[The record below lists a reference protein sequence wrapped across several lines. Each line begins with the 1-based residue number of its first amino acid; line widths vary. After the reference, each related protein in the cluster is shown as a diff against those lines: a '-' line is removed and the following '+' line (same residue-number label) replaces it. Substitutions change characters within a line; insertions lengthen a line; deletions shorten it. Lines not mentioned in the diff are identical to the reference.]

1 MFFSKTNETKIIEQ
15 LKEELS
21 EKDMQIACQHQ
32 LIVELAKRGIA
43 ISNDTTEMVAKV
55 QMLCAECDR
64 LMAII
69 KVLSTEKPSVR

>member
-21 EKDMQIACQHQ
+21 EKNIQITNQHQ
-32 LIVELAKRGIA
+32 LIVQLATRGISL
-43 ISNDTTEMVAKV
+43 SNDTIKMVAKV